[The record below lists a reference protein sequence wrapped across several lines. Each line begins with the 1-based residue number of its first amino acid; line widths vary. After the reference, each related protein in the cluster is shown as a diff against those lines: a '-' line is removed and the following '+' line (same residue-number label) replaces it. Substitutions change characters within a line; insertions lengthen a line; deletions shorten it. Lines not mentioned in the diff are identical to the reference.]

1 MAKKTNH
8 SAEIEKSKNDE
19 RLNEINKELT
29 EKIGLSEEDM
39 NTLNNS
45 IEKKGEGMITF
56 WRWMRFLSFFLS
68 ILFLV
73 FIYYVFR
80 YLTEGF
86 PVVEESFTNIFC
98 PV

>member
-39 NTLNNS
+39 NILNNS
-45 IEKKGEGMITF
+45 AEKIN
-56 WRWMRFLSFFLS
+56 
-68 ILFLV
+68 
-73 FIYYVFR
+73 Y
-80 YLTEGF
+80 
-86 PVVEESFTNIFC
+86 
-98 PV
+98 

>member
-1 MAKKTNH
+1 MAKKQNH
-8 SAEIEKSKNDE
+8 SAEIEKYKHDD
-19 RLNEINKELT
+19 RLKEINKELT
-29 EKIGLSEEDM
+29 DKINLSEDDM
-39 NTLNNS
+39 VILNNS

-56 WRWMRFLSFFLS
+56 WRWMRFLTFFQS

>member
-8 SAEIEKSKNDE
+8 SAEIEKSKYDE

-39 NTLNNS
+39 NILNIL
-45 IEKKGEGMITF
+45 IEKKGEGVVNF

-86 PVVEESFTNIFC
+86 PVVEESFENIFC